1 MVKLTILDGPDI
13 GRVFTVPPG
22 PIVIGRGDDCEVI
35 LHDAMVSR
43 HHCRI
48 DEEESIFTVS
58 DLRTPNGIFLNRGH
72 SRIGTRTLID
82 GDEISLG
89 HSRLRVELPRPGEE
103 QSALLKMDPATDST
117 LSAESLAQVID
128 PSPQSD
134 PTLSSLP
141 KNWQAGMTTVAP
153 RPIIPPPPASYRA
166 ASQPTG
172 VLGWLRR
179 LFSGFIRAKAK
190 A

>member
-13 GRVFTVPPG
+13 GRVFTVPAG

-58 DLRTPNGIFLNRGH
+58 DLRTPNGIFLNRGR
-72 SRIGTRTLID
+72 SRIDTRTLID

-89 HSRLRVELPRPGEE
+89 HSRLRIELPRPGEE
-103 QSALLKMDPATDST
+103 QPALLKMDPATVACHRRPSSPKRAGRVSMVWETSVSLRST
-117 LSAESLAQVID
+117 N
-128 PSPQSD
+128 P
-134 PTLSSLP
+134 
-141 KNWQAGMTTVAP
+141 
-153 RPIIPPPPASYRA
+153 
-166 ASQPTG
+166 
-172 VLGWLRR
+172 
-179 LFSGFIRAKAK
+179 
-190 A
+190 